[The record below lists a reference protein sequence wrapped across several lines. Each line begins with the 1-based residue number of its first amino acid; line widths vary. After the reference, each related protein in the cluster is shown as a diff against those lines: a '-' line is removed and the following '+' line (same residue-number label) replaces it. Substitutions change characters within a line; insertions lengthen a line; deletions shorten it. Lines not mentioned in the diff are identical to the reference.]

1 MCSLFEYQISV
12 AAPWILKIAKK
23 LISCSSYVF
32 LTWYGRTVS
41 LKKNSCEFVFQ
52 KWHILY
58 VAQTVTHVKKEPS
71 IYLHSFSFFANTMW
85 LKKVVW
91 LVYIIGKVGKH
102 FLSQLWGLRRYIY
115 IIWFSNNFSVT
126 HSNPSR
132 FNLISHNVL
141 LFFG

>member
-1 MCSLFEYQISV
+1 MCSLFKSNICCC
-12 AAPWILKIAKK
+12 AWILKIAKK
-23 LISCSSYVF
+23 LISCSCFVF
-32 LTWYGRTVS
+32 LTWYGRF
-41 LKKNSCEFVFQ
+41 LLKNSCEFVFQ

-85 LKKVVW
+85 LKKVVC